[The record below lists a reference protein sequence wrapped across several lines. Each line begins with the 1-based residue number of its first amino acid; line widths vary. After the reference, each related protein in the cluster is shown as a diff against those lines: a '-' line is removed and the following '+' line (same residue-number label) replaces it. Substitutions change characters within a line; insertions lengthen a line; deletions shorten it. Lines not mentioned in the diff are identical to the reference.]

1 MKIRAV
7 PRMDL
12 VEKPRGEI
20 FIPTPD
26 RRGSSL
32 PTFEPP
38 SICKLCLQVSVG
50 YFLKE
55 IITTRNERSLF
66 FNFLGGEKHDLFKL
80 FSIFFLFEE
89 SLNLREKKILY
100 YFWGSVEKDHVDQLR
115 ETSVNDCLGVEGLNY
130 AVIEYSALCGIFL
143 VKWESREAFPLSF
156 QNFPEGVV
164 ARTNYLIRR
173 RISSIS
179 FFFCSNFNN
188 YH

>member
-89 SLNLREKKILY
+89 SLSLTKRKKDIILFLRD
-100 YFWGSVEKDHVDQLR
+100 SVEKDHVDQLR

-143 VKWESREAFPLSF
+143 VK
-156 QNFPEGVV
+156 
-164 ARTNYLIRR
+164 
-173 RISSIS
+173 
-179 FFFCSNFNN
+179 
-188 YH
+188 

>member
-1 MKIRAV
+1 
-7 PRMDL
+7 MDL

-100 YFWGSVEKDHVDQLR
+100 YFWGIVL
-115 ETSVNDCLGVEGLNY
+115 
-130 AVIEYSALCGIFL
+130 
-143 VKWESREAFPLSF
+143 
-156 QNFPEGVV
+156 
-164 ARTNYLIRR
+164 R
-173 RISSIS
+173 RIMWI
-179 FFFCSNFNN
+179 N
-188 YH
+188 YEKRLLMIA

>member
-1 MKIRAV
+1 
-7 PRMDL
+7 MDL

-89 SLNLREKKILY
+89 SLSLTKRKKDIILFLRD
-100 YFWGSVEKDHVDQLR
+100 SVEKDHVDQLR

-143 VKWESREAFPLSF
+143 VK
-156 QNFPEGVV
+156 
-164 ARTNYLIRR
+164 
-173 RISSIS
+173 
-179 FFFCSNFNN
+179 
-188 YH
+188 